1 MADKPKRPL
10 SAYMLWLNSARESIK
25 RENPGIKVTEVAKRG
40 GELWRAMKDKSVS
53 SAKKRK
59 WRKHLSYLYSLTNAQ
74 FFIVFPPFRS
84 GRLRQPRP
92 RTITIVPSKI
102 SRPTAAAVLP
112 MAVPRS
118 VRNPQRSQR
127 KRAKR
132 RIPMTMMMMRANRR
146 DWSSGPSHIN
156 INIYKNKKI
165 TKTNKKKTTTS
176 SVDLSLSQSI
186 AFCSKLYPNVPHHLQ
201 HQHMPDTP
209 IHKRSNHTRNKTK

>member
-53 SAKKRK
+53 TTKRESEESTS
-59 WRKHLSYLYSLTNAQ
+59 HIFYIPLLMLNSSLL
-74 FFIVFPPFRS
+74 FRS

-132 RIPMTMMMMRANRR
+132 RIPMMMMMMRANRR

-156 INIYKNKKI
+156 INIYKKQI
-165 TKTNKKKTTTS
+165 TKTNKKKTNNNIIRGPVTQ
-176 SVDLSLSQSI
+176 SVNRIL
-186 AFCSKLYPNVPHHLQ
+186 F
-201 HQHMPDTP
+201 
-209 IHKRSNHTRNKTK
+209 